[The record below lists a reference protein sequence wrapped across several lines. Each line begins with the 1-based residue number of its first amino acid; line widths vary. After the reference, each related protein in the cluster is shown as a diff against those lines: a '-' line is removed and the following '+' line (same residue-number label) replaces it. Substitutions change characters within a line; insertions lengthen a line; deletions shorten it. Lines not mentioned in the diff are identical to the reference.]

1 MAAGGTRAVADG
13 IYAGPGFVPFGLQ
26 AVVKFG
32 GSIMRDVGLAA
43 RTGAELAAL
52 AREAPLLVFP
62 GGGPSDKLVEEL
74 ARQARLETDIV
85 NPANMRALDQTGILL
100 AAMTRGA
107 EAVADLA
114 AARAVIARGGLPVL
128 LPSALVLALD
138 VFTRK
143 DVITSDT
150 IGAYFAFLVGAPL
163 YVVLTDVDGV
173 YRGRGDGDPGTLVRE
188 ISAGE
193 LAGLGATSVDR
204 CFGSLLEACG
214 LRAWVLNG
222 AHPARV
228 REVLRGG
235 RPPGTEILP

>member
-32 GSIMRDVGLAA
+32 GSLMRDVG
-43 RTGAELAAL
+43 
-52 AREAPLLVFP
+52 
-62 GGGPSDKLVEEL
+62 
-74 ARQARLETDIV
+74 
-85 NPANMRALDQTGILL
+85 
-100 AAMTRGA
+100 
-107 EAVADLA
+107 LA

-193 LAGLGATSVDR
+193 L
-204 CFGSLLEACG
+204 
-214 LRAWVLNG
+214 
-222 AHPARV
+222 
-228 REVLRGG
+228 
-235 RPPGTEILP
+235 

>member
-32 GSIMRDVGLAA
+32 GSLMRDVGLAA

-114 AARAVIARGGLPVL
+114 AATATRARWSGRSPPASSPGWGRPAWTAA
-128 LPSALVLALD
+128 SAPCWRPA
-138 VFTRK
+138 
-143 DVITSDT
+143 
-150 IGAYFAFLVGAPL
+150 GCAFVYSTGAP
-163 YVVLTDVDGV
+163 
-173 YRGRGDGDPGTLVRE
+173 
-188 ISAGE
+188 
-193 LAGLGATSVDR
+193 
-204 CFGSLLEACG
+204 
-214 LRAWVLNG
+214 
-222 AHPARV
+222 
-228 REVLRGG
+228 
-235 RPPGTEILP
+235 

>member
-32 GSIMRDVGLAA
+32 GSLMRDVGLAA

-114 AARAVIARGGLPVL
+114 AARA
-128 LPSALVLALD
+128 